1 MKMLRV
7 IPDWAGEAQWHL
19 DNVHGEGL
27 TRNELALLIA
37 RLQELNRD
45 VEYILAQQWYSDGTL
60 ILAKLPEEY
69 GDDPSLFGNGMGGDR
84 MDGGAMDGDGID
96 QKKLVPLP
104 MARNRYEVQG
114 GFDNDARMQFRR

>member
-1 MKMLRV
+1 MLRV

-19 DNVHGEGL
+19 DNVHDEGL

-45 VEYILAQQWYSDGTL
+45 VEYILAQQWYSDGIF
-60 ILAKLPEEY
+60 ILAELPEEY
-69 GDDPSLFGNGMGGDR
+69 GDDPSSSGDGMGGDR
-84 MDGGAMDGDGID
+84 MD